1 MGSCQ
6 VHNVDVVPNTG
17 AVLGGIIV
25 PVNLQGFRGGLTAA
39 LPVCGG
45 SLSYP
50 QNSGNKMGL
59 WVVVLAE
66 VILPVGPSCVEVPQA
81 YRS

>member
-1 MGSCQ
+1 M
-6 VHNVDVVPNTG
+6 DVVPNTG
-17 AVLGGIIV
+17 AVVGGVIV

-39 LPVCGG
+39 ITVCGG

-59 WVVVLAE
+59 RVVVFAE
-66 VILPVGPSCVEVPQA
+66 IILPVGPRCVEVPQA
-81 YRS
+81 C